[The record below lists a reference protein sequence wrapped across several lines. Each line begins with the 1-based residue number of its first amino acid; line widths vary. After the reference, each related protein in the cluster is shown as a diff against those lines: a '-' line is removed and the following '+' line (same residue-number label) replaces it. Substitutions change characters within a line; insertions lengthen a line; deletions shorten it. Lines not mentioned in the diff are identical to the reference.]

1 MRINA
6 GELRNLV
13 ALQNYDETRSASG
26 HPTRT
31 YATYASIWAKF
42 RTLSGTER
50 MAAQQVSGII
60 THEVTIRYRTDVH
73 VDHRILWGTRY
84 FDIKDVRNVD
94 EQNEQIRILVTEI
107 EVAGPSSSSSPSA
120 SPSSSASA

>member
-6 GELRNLV
+6 GELRNKV
-13 ALQNYDETRSASG
+13 SLQNYDETRSASG

-31 YATYASIWAKF
+31 YATYASVWAKF

-50 MAAQQVSGII
+50 MAAQQVSGVI
-60 THEVTIRYRTDVH
+60 THEVTIRYRSDVH

-94 EQNEQIRILVTEI
+94 EQNEQIRMLVTEI